1 MRLSVLDQAPVTSG
15 HTGVDGIQNAV
26 ELAQTAEALGYH
38 RIWMAEHHNTDQY
51 ASSAPE
57 VIASHI
63 LGKTEKIRVGTGGIM
78 LMHYSPLKI
87 AEVVKTLSALGPDRV
102 DFGAGRAPGGDPA
115 AIQALADER
124 PPHYDNQYE
133 KFRNTLEFIKGGSPD
148 HEHYKNIIASPT
160 EVSLPQPYLLGSSGS
175 SALEAGRMGVGYSF
189 AQFFMSNSMR
199 EEVFEHYRRAFQP
212 SEFSEEPYTIVSYMV
227 TVAETR
233 EEAEYQALPY
243 DIYRMR
249 RAQGRSEK
257 MMTPEEASRLN
268 LNDAAKQ
275 TIKNNR
281 KVQGTHYVGT
291 PEEVSHRLL
300 AEQKRYGF
308 DEAMIVTIPHSQ
320 KQRLHVYELLAQE
333 LLSQR

>member
-1 MRLSVLDQAPVTSG
+1 MRLSVLDQAPVTAG
-15 HTGVDGIQNAV
+15 HSGVDGVQNAV
-26 ELAQTAEALGYH
+26 ELAQKAEALGYH

-87 AEVVKTLSALGPDRV
+87 AEVIKTLSALGPGRV
-102 DFGAGRAPGGDPA
+102 DFGAGRAPGGDTA
-115 AIQALADER
+115 AIRALADER
-124 PPHYDNQYE
+124 HPHYDNGYE
-133 KFRNTLEFIKGGSPD
+133 KFRNSLEFIKGSSPD

-160 EVSLPQPYLLGSSGS
+160 EIELPMPYLLGSSGS
-175 SALEAGRMGVGYSF
+175 SAQEAGRMGVGYSF

-199 EEVFEHYRRAFQP
+199 PEIFEQYRQAFQP
-212 SEFSEEPYTIVSYMV
+212 SEFSEKPYTIVSYMV

-243 DIYRMR
+243 DVFRIRL
-249 RAQGRSEK
+249 AQGRGKKLE
-257 MMTPEEASRLN
+257 TPEET
-268 LNDAAKQ
+268 AKLKLTDSAKE

-281 KVQGTHYVGT
+281 KLEGTHYVGT
-291 PEEVSHRLL
+291 ASEVASRLL
-300 AEQKRYGF
+300 EEQERYGF

-320 KQRLHVYELLAQE
+320 KQRLNVYELLAQE
-333 LLSQR
+333 LLN